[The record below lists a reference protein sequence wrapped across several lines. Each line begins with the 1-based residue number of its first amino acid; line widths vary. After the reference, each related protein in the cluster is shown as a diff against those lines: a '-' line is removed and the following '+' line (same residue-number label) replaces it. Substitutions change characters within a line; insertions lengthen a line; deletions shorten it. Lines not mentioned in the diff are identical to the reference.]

1 MVTSPAPVPGTIWYP
16 KTLSYNIMKIL
27 KNRQSTRHSTDG
39 IADEVLF
46 NRLLS
51 MERKRSERT
60 GAPFLLVLINFE
72 RLVRA
77 RAKRTIEDVGI
88 ALAASIRD
96 TDVTGWHR
104 NRSTLGVI
112 FTSLKGTSRAATR
125 TAVSGKIQRLL
136 GENLQPTEIG
146 NVEISFHFFPE
157 SDEPGGDCIESGK
170 VLYAE
175 HEDEDISSKAF
186 SVVKRAID
194 IVGSLIALAVLS
206 PVFLVIA
213 VMIKMTSDG
222 PIFYRQRRLGKS
234 GMEFTFLKFRSMY
247 VANDSKIH
255 KEFTQ
260 NLIRG
265 NDGNPTGVYKI
276 QKDPRV
282 TRFGRILRASS
293 LDELPQFINV
303 LTGTMSLVGPRP
315 PIPYEFECYQ
325 LWHRRRIL
333 EAKPG
338 ITGLWQVHGRSRTT
352 FDDMVRMDLQYIRE
366 RSLWIDL
373 KILIKTPF
381 AIIGGHG
388 AY

>member
-1 MVTSPAPVPGTIWYP
+1 
-16 KTLSYNIMKIL
+16 MKIL
-27 KNRQSTRHSTDG
+27 KVRPQTRHTADG
-39 IADEVLF
+39 IADELLF

-72 RLVRA
+72 RLSRA
-77 RAKRTIEDVGI
+77 RAKRSVELVGTS
-88 ALAASIRD
+88 LAASIRD

-104 NRSTLGVI
+104 NPSTMGVI
-112 FTSLKGTSRAATR
+112 FTSLVGTSRAATR
-125 TAVSGKIQRLL
+125 TAVSGKIQKLL
-136 GENLQPTEIG
+136 GENLQATEIP

-175 HEDEDISSKAF
+175 HEDEDFSNKAF
-186 SVVKRAID
+186 AATKRAID
-194 IVGSLIALAVLS
+194 IAGSLFALLLLS
-206 PVFLVIA
+206 PLFVFIA
-213 VMIKMTSDG
+213 VSIKMTSDG

-234 GMEFTFLKFRSMY
+234 GAEFTFLKFRSMY

-255 KEFTQ
+255 REFTQ

-265 NDGNPTGVYKI
+265 NAGNPNGVYKI
-276 QKDPRV
+276 QKDPRI
-282 TRFGRILRASS
+282 TRFGRVLRASS

-303 LTGTMSLVGPRP
+303 LAGKMSLVGPRP

>member
-1 MVTSPAPVPGTIWYP
+1 
-16 KTLSYNIMKIL
+16 MKIL
-27 KNRQSTRHSTDG
+27 KVRAQTRHTADG
-39 IADEVLF
+39 IADELLF

-72 RLVRA
+72 RLSRA
-77 RAKRTIEDVGI
+77 RVKRSIEHIGA
-88 ALAASIRD
+88 ALASSIRD
-96 TDVTGWHR
+96 TDITGWHR
-104 NRSTLGVI
+104 NRSTIGVI
-112 FTSLKGTSRAATR
+112 FTSLSGSSRAATR
-125 TAVSGKIQRLL
+125 TAISTKIQKLL
-136 GENLQPTEIG
+136 GDHLQAAEVHS
-146 NVEISFHFFPE
+146 VEISFHFFPE
-157 SDEPGGDCIESGK
+157 SDEPGGECIESGK

-175 HEDEDISSKAF
+175 REDEDISNKTF
-186 SVVKRAID
+186 SAVKRAID
-194 IVGSLIALAVLS
+194 ISGSLFALLLLS
-206 PVFLVIA
+206 PVFVLISVL
-213 VMIKMTSDG
+213 IKMTSDG

-234 GMEFTFLKFRSMY
+234 GVEFTFLKFRSMY

-265 NDGNPTGVYKI
+265 NGGNPAGVYKI

-282 TRFGRILRASS
+282 TRFGRFLRASS

-303 LTGTMSLVGPRP
+303 LSGTMSLVGPRP

-338 ITGLWQVHGRSRTT
+338 ITGLWQIEGRSRTT

-373 KILIKTPF
+373 KILLKTPF

>member
-1 MVTSPAPVPGTIWYP
+1 
-16 KTLSYNIMKIL
+16 MKIL
-27 KNRQSTRHSTDG
+27 KTNRASGRSADG
-39 IADEVLF
+39 IADEVIF

-60 GAPFLLVLINFE
+60 GAPFLLVLINCE
-72 RLVRA
+72 RLVRT
-77 RAKRTIEDVGI
+77 RVKSSIEHIGT

-125 TAVSGKIQRLL
+125 TAVSGKIQKLL
-136 GENLQPTEIG
+136 GENLSAEDIG
-146 NVEISFHFFPE
+146 SVEISFHFFPE
-157 SDEPGGDCIESGK
+157 SDEPGGDCLESGN

-175 HEDEDISSKAF
+175 QESKDISKKAF
-186 SVVKRAID
+186 SAVKRSID
-194 IVGSLIALAVLS
+194 IAGSLIALLVLS
-206 PVFLVIA
+206 PVFVVIS
-213 VMIKMTSDG
+213 VLIKMTSDG
-222 PIFYRQRRLGKS
+222 PIFHRQRRLGKA
-234 GMEFTFLKFRSMY
+234 GVEFIFLKFRSMY
-247 VANDSKIH
+247 VANDSRIH
-255 KEFTQ
+255 REFTQ

-265 NDGNPTGVYKI
+265 SVDYPNGAYRS
-276 QKDPRV
+276 QKDPRI
-282 TRFGRILRASS
+282 TRLGRILRASC

-303 LTGTMSLVGPRP
+303 LSGSMSLVGPRP

-338 ITGLWQVHGRSRTT
+338 ITGLWQVQGRSRAA

-373 KILIKTPF
+373 KILLKTPF
-381 AIIGGHG
+381 VVISGHG
-388 AY
+388 A

>member
-1 MVTSPAPVPGTIWYP
+1 
-16 KTLSYNIMKIL
+16 MKIL
-27 KNRQSTRHSTDG
+27 KVRPQTRHTADG
-39 IADEVLF
+39 IADELLF

-72 RLVRA
+72 RLS
-77 RAKRTIEDVGI
+77 RTRVNRSIEHVGI

-112 FTSLKGTSRAATR
+112 FTSLTGTSRAATR
-125 TAVSGKIQRLL
+125 TAVSGKIQKLL
-136 GENLQPTEIG
+136 GEHLQAAEIH

-157 SDEPGGDCIESGK
+157 SDEPGGECIESGK
-170 VLYAE
+170 ILYAE
-175 HEDEDISSKAF
+175 HQDEDFSNKAF
-186 SVVKRAID
+186 SAAKRSID
-194 IVGSLIALAVLS
+194 IAGSMCAILLLS
-206 PVFLVIA
+206 PVFVLIA
-213 VMIKMTSDG
+213 VLIKMTSDG

-234 GMEFTFLKFRSMY
+234 GAEFTFLKFRSMY

-265 NDGNPTGVYKI
+265 NTGNPEGVYKI
-276 QKDPRV
+276 QKDPRI
-282 TRFGRILRASS
+282 TSFGRILRASS

-303 LTGTMSLVGPRP
+303 LSGKMSLVGPRP

-338 ITGLWQVHGRSRTT
+338 ITGLWQIHGRSRTT

-366 RSLWIDL
+366 RSIWIDL